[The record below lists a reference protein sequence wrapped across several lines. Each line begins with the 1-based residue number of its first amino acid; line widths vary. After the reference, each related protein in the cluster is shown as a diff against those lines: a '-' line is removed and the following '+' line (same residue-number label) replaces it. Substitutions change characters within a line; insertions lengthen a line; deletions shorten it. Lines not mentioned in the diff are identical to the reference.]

1 MTALV
6 ILYKWCFRKR
16 REQRM
21 SKLEEMKKRI
31 LADGTID
38 DAEVAELRKELF
50 ADGKIDREEAD
61 LLVALRDE
69 AKQVS
74 AGFENLFYDA
84 IKQFVLGD
92 GQIDADEAAWL
103 RKVLLAD
110 GKIDAAERKLL
121 NELHTQARQVSPEFQ
136 QLFDECMKK

>member
-1 MTALV
+1 
-6 ILYKWCFRKR
+6 
-16 REQRM
+16 M
-21 SKLEEMKKRI
+21 SKLEDLKKRM
-31 LADGTID
+31 LADGVID

-50 ADGKIDREEAD
+50 ADGKIDRDEAD

-74 AGFENLFYDA
+74 SGFEGLFYEA
-84 IKQFVLGD
+84 IKQHVLGD

-121 NELHTQARQVSPEFQ
+121 TDLHTQARQVSTEFQ